1 MNRRSD
7 TACHEILKALVDRL
21 PTIAWDRIPEAQR
34 TVEWVAQKMVA
45 SLPSVMIG
53 DPPVGACYTARGLAL
68 WRGVTRQAIHQQR
81 RAGRIVGFKHGNTVV
96 YPAFQFSHTGRM
108 LPIVRD
114 MLETHLTALDD
125 ATEIAAWLD
134 KIHSRSG
141 LSPRQMIAVRA
152 DNAVGRRIDTGSRR
166 LSAVHGLPELSQ
178 VRIVDP
184 EKLTPGVFT
193 TESP

>member
-1 MNRRSD
+1 MNRHSD

-81 RAGRIVGFKHGNTVV
+81 RAGRIVDFKHGNTVV
-96 YPAFQFSHTGRM
+96 YPAFQFSHTGRT
-108 LPIVRD
+108 LPIVRYL
-114 MLETHLTALDD
+114 LETHLTAMDD

-134 KIHSRSG
+134 TIQSRSG

-152 DNAVGRRIDTGSRR
+152 DNVVGGRATNGSRR
-166 LSAVHGLPELSQ
+166 LSALYGLPELSQ